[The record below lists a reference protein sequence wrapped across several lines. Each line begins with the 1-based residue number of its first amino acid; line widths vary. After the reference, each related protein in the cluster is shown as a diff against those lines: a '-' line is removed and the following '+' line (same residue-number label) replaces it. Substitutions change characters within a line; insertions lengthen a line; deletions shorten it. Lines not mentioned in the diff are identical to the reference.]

1 MSTSADAY
9 RPIST
14 VDAPFEG
21 SSKRRYPRY
30 ALSLSGRFMRADKL
44 DYPCQLIDISVE
56 SAAMTTPVPLHVGEK
71 LIVYLQQLGGLE
83 GTVVRLFPGSFAM
96 MISGTQRKRDKL
108 AIQIPRL
115 AAQSETSSEIP
126 EGEERQYP
134 RVSRDEAALLVLPD
148 GSTTVCPL
156 HDLSLSG
163 AALLT
168 PARPPLGS
176 EVMVDK
182 RRAIVVR
189 HHERGIAVQFVNQGS
204 TPSFTFGG
212 GLRAEPHR

>member
-1 MSTSADAY
+1 V
-9 RPIST
+9 
-14 VDAPFEG
+14 VDASHEAG
-21 SSKRRYPRY
+21 NKRRYPRY
-30 ALSLSGRFMRADKL
+30 ALSLPGRFMRADKL

-56 SAAMTTPVPLHVGEK
+56 SAALTSPIPLRVGEK
-71 LIVYLQQLGGLE
+71 LIVYLLHLGGLE

-115 AAQSETSSEIP
+115 ATQSEIP
-126 EGEERQYP
+126 ESEERQYP
-134 RVSRDEAALLVLPD
+134 RVSADDSALLVLKD
-148 GSTTVCPL
+148 GTTMVCPL

-163 AALLT
+163 AALVT
-168 PARPPLGS
+168 TARPTLGS

-182 RRAIVVR
+182 RRAVVVR

-204 TPSFTFGG
+204 TPVSTFGAS
-212 GLRAEPHR
+212 LRAEPYR